1 MRILHIVTL
10 VTPDGAG
17 GGPVRVAFNLVREIQ
32 ARGHEVVIVGAARG
46 YDPIPTRIGDVSV
59 RLSKARQL
67 VPSEFVGIFA
77 PSMLLWMCRHGRVFD
92 VVHVH
97 MGRDMVTLPA
107 AALALL
113 LRKRVVIQTHGM
125 VDISDHPLAPLLDRL
140 LTGPVL
146 RRADVV
152 LFLTK
157 QERLDLLQVGGD
169 GIVPRELPNGVPVS
183 EIAPRDGST
192 PNKLEVLFLARLH
205 ERKRPQLFVAAAA
218 TLLSEGIEATFV
230 LVGPDEGEGSEVTRA
245 IAELGDNASSVTWEG
260 ALPPQE
266 TVERMRKSSIY
277 VLPSVNEPFPM
288 SVLEAMSVG
297 LPVIMTESCG
307 LADTIRES
315 RSGIVVDETKG
326 SLIEAMRQLLLDSR
340 LREEMGRA
348 AHNTALKLF
357 GMEAVGSAL
366 LDMYNDE
373 DVRTVERQRQRVE
386 GV

>member
-1 MRILHIVTL
+1 M
-10 VTPDGAG
+10 
-17 GGPVRVAFNLVREIQ
+17 
-32 ARGHEVVIVGAARG
+32 
-46 YDPIPTRIGDVSV
+46 
-59 RLSKARQL
+59 
-67 VPSEFVGIFA
+67 
-77 PSMLLWMCRHGRVFD
+77 
-92 VVHVH
+92 
-97 MGRDMVTLPA
+97 
-107 AALALL
+107 
-113 LRKRVVIQTHGM
+113 
-125 VDISDHPLAPLLDRL
+125 
-140 LTGPVL
+140 L

-152 LFLTK
+152 LFLTN
-157 QERLDLLQVGGD
+157 QERLDLLQVGGRD
-169 GIVPRELPNGVPVS
+169 IVPRELPNGVPVG
-183 EIAPRDGST
+183 EIAPRDGSM

-218 TLLSEGIEATFV
+218 TLLAEGIEATFV

-326 SLIEAMRQLLLDSR
+326 SFIEAMRQLLLDSR

-348 AHNTALKLF
+348 AHNTARKLF
-357 GMEAVGSAL
+357 GMEAVGNAL
-366 LDMYNDE
+366 LDMYNDD

-386 GV
+386 GVCLMARRERKASADDRRGFSSVNAS